1 MMTRERESELAAMLD
16 GVTEVD
22 MSYLRQLIDF
32 RQEDITSERDRV
44 SQHDVSRGELEDL
57 IGRVTLLEFASTANR
72 GGVK

>member
-22 MSYLRQLIDF
+22 LSYLRQMIDF
-32 RQEDITSERDRV
+32 RQEDITAERERV
-44 SQHDVSRGELEDL
+44 SQHDVSRGEFEDL

-72 GGVK
+72 GTVG